1 MRAWRRIVKVLVRLL
16 DIMET
21 MTPLEFAS
29 FRERL
34 GASSGFQ
41 PAQFREIEFLRG
53 RKRESTLGQFPEGSG
68 PLARIPGSERKG
80 EMAIGNSDEDGALA
94 EPGWAG

>member
-1 MRAWRRIVKVLVRLL
+1 MRQL

-34 GASSGFQ
+34 GAFSGFQ
-41 PAQFREIEFLRG
+41 PAQFREIEFLLG
-53 RKRESTLGQFPEGSG
+53 RKRESMLGRFPEGSG
-68 PLARIPGSERKG
+68 PLARIRSSERKG
-80 EMAIGNSDEDGALA
+80 EMALGDSDEDGALG
-94 EPGWAG
+94 ERRWAG